1 MNSIEEKLW
10 NYIDGTCSPEEQQAI
25 SNLIETDEVY
35 RRQYE
40 ELLALNLEFSSI
52 ELDEPPMAFTYR
64 VMEAIRTEEAQVPL
78 KAAINKNLIRGLF
91 SVFAFIITA
100 GILYAM
106 FNINWSAGSSGSAAN
121 FSLPQ
126 VKLPVSLPPAQN
138 VLTSTPV
145 LKAFIFFDVVFG
157 LFFLDSYLRK
167 QRAAK
172 QM

>member
-25 SNLIETDEVY
+25 STLIETDEAY

-91 SVFAFIITA
+91 SVFVFIIMA
-100 GILYAM
+100 AVLYAL
-106 FNINWSAGSSGSAAN
+106 FNINWSAGSSATAH

-157 LFFLDSYLRK
+157 LFFLDTYLRK
-167 QRAAK
+167 QRTSK
-172 QM
+172 EM